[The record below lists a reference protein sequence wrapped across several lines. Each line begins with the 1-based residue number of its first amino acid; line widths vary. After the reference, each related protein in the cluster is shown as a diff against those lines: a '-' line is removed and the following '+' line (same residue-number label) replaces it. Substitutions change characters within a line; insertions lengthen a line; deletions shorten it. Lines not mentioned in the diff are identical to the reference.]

1 METGLVLSGGG
12 FRGIAHIGVIKALEE
27 SNINISYI
35 AGTSS
40 GAIIGALYANNY
52 SWKEILGFYDNIE
65 VFSIY
70 NYAINKPGF
79 INTENFYDF
88 FKKYFPNDTFAK
100 LHKELFITATN
111 LLNGTLKVFNEGEL
125 IKPILAS
132 SAFPGVF
139 TPVMID
145 DVYYIDGGTLNNFP
159 VDLISMNCD
168 QIIGVYL
175 NPVLNVK
182 KTDLKNSY
190 AVLERAYKIRTTK
203 ESYSKFSLCD
213 LLISPESV
221 NNFNI
226 FQRSNSAE
234 VFDIG
239 YYAAKEMLKSEK
251 GIQFLSKNQNN
262 KLRKIDKLIN

>member
-27 SNINISYI
+27 SNIRISLI

-40 GAIIGALYANNY
+40 GAIVGALYANNY
-52 SWKEILGFYDNIE
+52 SWKEILEFYDKIE
-65 VFSIY
+65 IFSIY

-79 INTENFYDF
+79 IDTENFFDF
-88 FKKYFPNDTFAK
+88 FKKYFPNDTFNN
-100 LHKELFITATN
+100 LQKELFITATN
-111 LLNGTLKVFNEGEL
+111 LLNGTLKVFNEGEI

-139 TPVMID
+139 TPVVID

-159 VDLISMNCD
+159 VDLISMKCD
-168 QIIGVYL
+168 QIVGVYL
-175 NPVLNVK
+175 NPVFNVK
-182 KTDLKNSY
+182 KNDLTNSY
-190 AVLERAYKIRTTK
+190 AVLERAFKIRTTK
-203 ESYSKFSLCD
+203 ESYSKFNLCD
-213 LLISPESV
+213 LLIAPQSV

-226 FQRSNSAE
+226 FQKSNSKE

-239 YYAAKEMLKSEK
+239 YFAAKEILKSEK
-251 GIQFLSKNQNN
+251 GIQFLNENKNLQHR
-262 KLRKIDKLIN
+262 KLNGLIN